1 MYSYFY
7 GKIISINKKSITIDV
22 NNIGYVINTPLPEV
36 FLKDEKTHL
45 YVFSQLVQ
53 TSKNSYIEEI
63 YGFKTY
69 SEKELFLLLMKCQ
82 GIGPK
87 TALSICSNDLNVLKE
102 LIIKKDIDSLSKCKF
117 INSKT
122 AKNIIDN
129 LYEYYQNKMGNENGS
144 FKISEVFSALKALG
158 YNDNEINY
166 AIANI
171 EKNNNSRDDVSTL
184 IANAIKEIV
193 NKPIDTNELNK

>member
-36 FLKDEKTHL
+36 FLKEEKTHL

-129 LYEYYQNKMGNENGS
+129 LYEYYQNKIGNENGS
-144 FKISEVFSALKALG
+144 FKIREVFSALKALG

-171 EKNNNSRDDVSTL
+171 EKNNNPRDDVSTL

>member
-63 YGFKTY
+63 YEFKTY
-69 SEKELFLLLMKCQ
+69 S
-82 GIGPK
+82 
-87 TALSICSNDLNVLKE
+87 
-102 LIIKKDIDSLSKCKF
+102 KK
-117 INSKT
+117 
-122 AKNIIDN
+122 
-129 LYEYYQNKMGNENGS
+129 
-144 FKISEVFSALKALG
+144 
-158 YNDNEINY
+158 
-166 AIANI
+166 
-171 EKNNNSRDDVSTL
+171 
-184 IANAIKEIV
+184 
-193 NKPIDTNELNK
+193 

>member
-129 LYEYYQNKMGNENGS
+129 LYEYYQNKIGNENGS
-144 FKISEVFSALKALG
+144 FKVFSALKALG

-171 EKNNNSRDDVSTL
+171 EKNNNPRDDVSTL